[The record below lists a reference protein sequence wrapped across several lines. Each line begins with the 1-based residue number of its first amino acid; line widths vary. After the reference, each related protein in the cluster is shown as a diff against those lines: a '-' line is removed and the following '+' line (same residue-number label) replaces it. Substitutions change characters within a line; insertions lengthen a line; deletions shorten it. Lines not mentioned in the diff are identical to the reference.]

1 MLSSVEIRM
10 IQYILFMDF
19 QNIFLSVYIFRGW
32 YYCTVIPGVKDL
44 LAFMHGRL
52 CEDLLRGRNAY
63 F

>member
-10 IQYILFMDF
+10 IQYLVHH
-19 QNIFLSVYIFRGW
+19 VYIFRGW
-32 YYCTVIPGVKDL
+32 CYCTVIPGVKDL

-52 CEDLLRGRNAY
+52 CEDLLRGTNAY